1 MGEKIEVA
9 KHVEFLLKN
18 ANSRGFEWIMSEYLR
33 MSGIYWSLT
42 ALHLL
47 NAADR
52 LPQKEM
58 LDFVDECLD
67 ENGGF
72 SPAPGHYPSI
82 TYTLS
87 GKGLQF
93 LSLLK

>member
-1 MGEKIEVA
+1 
-9 KHVEFLLKN
+9 
-18 ANSRGFEWIMSEYLR
+18 

-47 NAADR
+47 NAADK
-52 LPQKEM
+52 LPEKEM
-58 LDFVDECLD
+58 LEFVDDCLD

-87 GKGLQF
+87 GKDPNWSNTSWFVQ
-93 LSLLK
+93 SWTVV